1 MSSQGNARI
10 TCIPAGAA
18 SRAVL
23 PTHQGITTALT
34 PNACARLIKRYCRKI
49 GCDPANYSGH
59 SMRSGYVTSA
69 IEVNA
74 PLRKIAEQTRHA
86 SFNMLRVYNRRVDLF
101 REHSGAGFL

>member
-1 MSSQGNARI
+1 VS
-10 TCIPAGAA
+10 IP
-18 SRAVL
+18 
-23 PTHQGITTALT
+23 H
-34 PNACARLIKRYCRKI
+34 
-49 GCDPANYSGH
+49 SGH

-86 SFNMLRVYNRRVDLF
+86 SFNMLRVYNRRLF

>member
-1 MSSQGNARI
+1 
-10 TCIPAGAA
+10 
-18 SRAVL
+18 L
-23 PTHQGITTALT
+23 PTHQGIATAFDPERVRAPDQALL
-34 PNACARLIKRYCRKI
+34 PQDRLRS
-49 GCDPANYSGH
+49 PNYSGH